1 MMLVD
6 AHQHFWSP
14 SRGDYHWMHGN
25 QAVAAITRDILPRH
39 LEPTLKKHAITRTV
53 LVQAAESVEET
64 EYMLGLADATEWIGK
79 VVGWINFEDKSHL
92 KHLQRFAK
100 HPKFAGVRP
109 MIQDIPDP
117 DWMLRE
123 QVQWAYEAIIAHD
136 LTFDALGF
144 LVHLPRFHEIF
155 TRYPKMR
162 AVIDHGM
169 KPVIRN
175 GEFDQWAKA
184 IASIAETTS
193 VYCKL
198 SGLANE
204 AGTDWTPQSLAPYV
218 AHLLKIFG
226 PNRLMWGSDWP
237 VLELA
242 GSYDNWLATAR
253 SLIPHADAPAIFGG
267 TAARFY
273 RLA

>member
-14 SRGDYHWMHGN
+14 SRGDYTWMHGN
-25 QAVAAITRDILPRH
+25 EGVASIARDILPRH
-39 LEPTLKKHAITRTV
+39 LEPTLKKHGITRTV
-53 LVQAAESVEET
+53 LVQAAESIEET

-92 KHLQRFAK
+92 KHLERFAK
-100 HPKFAGVRP
+100 HPKFAGLRP

-117 DWMLRE
+117 DWMLRRD
-123 QVQWAYEAIIAHD
+123 VQWAYEAIIAND

-144 LVHLPRFHEIF
+144 PVHLARFHEIF
-155 TRYPKMR
+155 TRYPTMR

-175 GEFDQWAKA
+175 GEFDDWAKA
-184 IASIAETTS
+184 IIAIAETTQ
-193 VYCKL
+193 VHCKL

-204 AGTDWTPQSLAPYV
+204 AGSGWTPQSLAPYV
-218 AHLLKIFG
+218 AHLLKSFG
-226 PNRLMWGSDWP
+226 HNRLMWGSDWP

-253 SLIPHADAPAIFGG
+253 ALIPPADAPAIFGG

>member
-117 DWMLRE
+117 DWMLAE

-144 LVHLPRFHEIF
+144 PVHLPRFHEIF

>member
-25 QAVAAITRDILPRH
+25 QAVAAIARDILPRH

-144 LVHLPRFHEIF
+144 PVHLPRFHEIF

>member
-14 SRGDYHWMHGN
+14 SRGDYTWMNGN
-25 QAVAAITRDILPRH
+25 DAVAAIARDILPRH
-39 LEPTLKKHAITRTV
+39 LEPTLKKHGITRTV
-53 LVQAAESVEET
+53 LVQAAESIEET

-92 KHLQRFAK
+92 RHLERFAR
-100 HPKFAGVRP
+100 HPKFSGVRP

-117 DWMLRE
+117 DWMLKPH
-123 QVQWAYEAIIAHD
+123 VQWAYQAIADLD

-144 LVHLPRFHEIF
+144 PVHLPRFQEIF
-155 TRYPKMR
+155 ARHSTMR

-175 GEFDQWAKA
+175 GEFDAWAKA
-184 IASIAETTS
+184 IVAIAETTS
-193 VYCKL
+193 VHCKI

-204 AGTDWTPQSLAPYV
+204 AGAGWSAQTLAPYV
-218 AHLLKIFG
+218 EHLLNVFG
-226 PNRLMWGSDWP
+226 ADRLMWGSDWP

-242 GSYDNWLATAR
+242 GTYDNWLATAKT
-253 SLIPHADAPAIFGG
+253 LIPQADAPAIFGG

>member
-1 MMLVD
+1 
-6 AHQHFWSP
+6 
-14 SRGDYHWMHGN
+14 
-25 QAVAAITRDILPRH
+25 
-39 LEPTLKKHAITRTV
+39 
-53 LVQAAESVEET
+53 
-64 EYMLGLADATEWIGK
+64 MLGLADATEWIGK

-144 LVHLPRFHEIF
+144 PVHLPRFHEIF

-204 AGTDWTPQSLAPYV
+204 AGTDWTPQSLAPYIE
-218 AHLLKIFG
+218 HLLKIFG

>member
-14 SRGDYHWMHGN
+14 SRGDYHWMN
-25 QAVAAITRDILPRH
+25 ANAAVAAIARDILPRH

-79 VVGWINFEDKSHL
+79 VVGWINFEDKSHIR
-92 KHLQRFAK
+92 HLQRFAK

-117 DWMLRE
+117 DWMLRT

-144 LVHLPRFHEIF
+144 PIHLSRFHEIF
-155 TRYPKMR
+155 TRYPTMR
-162 AVIDHGM
+162 VVIDHGM
-169 KPVIRN
+169 KPIIRH
-175 GEFDQWAKA
+175 GEFDAWAKA
-184 IASIAETTS
+184 MAAIAETTA
-193 VYCKL
+193 VHCKL

-204 AGTDWTPQSLAPYV
+204 AGADWTPQKLAPYV
-218 AHLLKIFG
+218 AHLLKVFG
-226 PNRLMWGSDWP
+226 PNRIMWGSDWP

-242 GSYDNWLATAR
+242 GTYDNWLTTAR
-253 SLIPHADAPAIFGG
+253 SLIPQADAPAIFGG

>member
-117 DWMLRE
+117 DWMLAE

-144 LVHLPRFHEIF
+144 PVHLPRFHEIF

-204 AGTDWTPQSLAPYV
+204 AGTDWTPQSLAPYIE
-218 AHLLKIFG
+218 HLLKIFG

-253 SLIPHADAPAIFGG
+253 SLIPQADAPAIFGG

>member
-14 SRGDYHWMHGN
+14 SRGDYTWMNGN
-25 QAVAAITRDILPRH
+25 DAVAAIARDILPRH
-39 LEPTLKKHAITRTV
+39 LEPTLKKHGITRTV
-53 LVQAAESVEET
+53 LVQAAESIEET

-92 KHLQRFAK
+92 RHLERFAR
-100 HPKFAGVRP
+100 HPKFSGVRP

-117 DWMLRE
+117 DWMLKPH
-123 QVQWAYEAIIAHD
+123 VQWAYQAIADLD

-144 LVHLPRFHEIF
+144 PVHLPRFQEIF
-155 TRYPKMR
+155 ARHSTMR

-175 GEFDQWAKA
+175 GEFDAWAKA
-184 IASIAETTS
+184 IVAIAETTS
-193 VYCKL
+193 VHCKI

-204 AGTDWTPQSLAPYV
+204 AGAGWSAQTLAPYV
-218 AHLLKIFG
+218 EHLLNVFG
-226 PNRLMWGSDWP
+226 ADRLMWGSDWP

-242 GSYDNWLATAR
+242 GTYENWLATAKT
-253 SLIPHADAPAIFGG
+253 LIPQADAPAIFGG

>member
-144 LVHLPRFHEIF
+144 PVHLPRFHEIF